1 MAYTSATPTS
11 EHQTRSRTKAGSHS
25 QSQSQSQQ
33 KAVSSCTARKTD
45 ELPVSPAQNGV
56 NGKKAKKAHE
66 VLTPRSRSP
75 LGLIPSHKS
84 YRYFIHKYE
93 VPRKLLH
100 VSIGFLTLDLYWNG
114 IKLSEVTP
122 VLVFLLS
129 AIVLLDILR
138 FNFPSFSTY
147 YIKAFGFLM
156 RESEV
161 NKWNGTVW
169 YLLGLILVFLAFP
182 KDISILSILLLSWC
196 DTAASSF
203 GRAYGHLTPKF
214 FRNKS
219 LAGTGAAF
227 LTGVFAAYL
236 EYGFIFPATPVV
248 NIGEHLAWTPETSKL
263 SLPVLCTLSG
273 FVGAAAEA
281 ADFWGLDDNITIP
294 VISAIVMQVVV
305 VLFEK

>member
-1 MAYTSATPTS
+1 M
-11 EHQTRSRTKAGSHS
+11 
-25 QSQSQSQQ
+25 
-33 KAVSSCTARKTD
+33 
-45 ELPVSPAQNGV
+45 
-56 NGKKAKKAHE
+56 KAKKTHE

-93 VPRKLLH
+93 IPRKLLH

-114 IKLSEVTP
+114 IKLSQVTP

-129 AIVLLDILR
+129 SIVLLDILR
-138 FNFPSFSTY
+138 FKFPSFSTY

-161 NKWNGTVW
+161 NKWNGIVW

-236 EYGFIFPATPVV
+236 EYGLIFPATPVV

-281 ADFWGLDDNITIP
+281 IDFWGLDDNITIP
-294 VISAIVMQVVV
+294 VISAIVMQIVV
-305 VLFEK
+305 VLFEN

>member
-1 MAYTSATPTS
+1 MAYTSATPGS
-11 EHQTRSRTKAGSHS
+11 DRLTRSRAKALSNS
-25 QSQSQSQQ
+25 QEKVAANGVTSP
-33 KAVSSCTARKTD
+33 KKD
-45 ELPVSPAQNGV
+45 ELPLSPVQNGV
-56 NGKKAKKAHE
+56 NGKKAKKSQEA
-66 VLTPRSRSP
+66 LTPRSRSP
-75 LGLIPSHKS
+75 LGLIPSHKR

-100 VSIGFLTLDLYWNG
+100 VSIGFLTLGLYWSG

-122 VLVFLLS
+122 VLVFLLVS
-129 AIVLLDILR
+129 IVILDALR
-138 FNFPSFSTY
+138 FKSQTFSAY

-161 NKWNGTVW
+161 NKWNGIVW
-169 YLLGLILVFLAFP
+169 YLLGLILVFLFFP

-219 LAGTGAAF
+219 LAGTAAAF

-236 EYGFIFPATPVV
+236 EYGLILPATPVV
-248 NIGEHLAWTPETSKL
+248 NIGEHLTWTPETSKL
-263 SLPVLCTLSG
+263 SLSVLCILSG

-281 ADFWGLDDNITIP
+281 VDLWGLDDNITIP
-294 VISAIVMQVVV
+294 VISAIVMQFTV